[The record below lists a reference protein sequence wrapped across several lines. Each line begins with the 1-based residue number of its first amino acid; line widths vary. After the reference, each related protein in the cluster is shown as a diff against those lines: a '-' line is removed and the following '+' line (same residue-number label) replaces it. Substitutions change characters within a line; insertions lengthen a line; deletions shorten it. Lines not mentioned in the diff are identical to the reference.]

1 MKFCEVSRNSI
12 SNWTWKF
19 QFSILKNK
27 KVLFLKNYF
36 LSRTAKIDP
45 KDGVSRPN
53 FQWRF
58 WLNLCQQTIT
68 QKIFIHANLNLGPD
82 ETDYSYLIAKKV
94 WVDGTES
101 HTFNELENIALSKH
115 ARTPIL
121 GCLVSDALAGEIVQ
135 VWKYKFFFIH
145 TDFQPIFG
153 FKPRFFFSSRK

>member
-1 MKFCEVSRNSI
+1 MVTKYH
-12 SNWTWKF
+12 
-19 QFSILKNK
+19 
-27 KVLFLKNYF
+27 LFLKKYF
-36 LSRTAKIDP
+36 LSCTAKIDP

-58 WLNLCQQTIT
+58 WLNLCQQTIP
-68 QKIFIHANLNLGPD
+68 QKIFINANLNLGPD

-135 VWKYKFFFIH
+135 VWKSKN
-145 TDFQPIFG
+145 
-153 FKPRFFFSSRK
+153 